1 MEFIFDSGINNIL
14 DKQISY
20 VINECNKARIRI
32 IMESWNLDKVTNEDG
47 TKKLVIPAKHWKV
60 KRQAG
65 EKGGR
70 NAEELGWLCGKGW
83 AL

>member
-1 MEFIFDSGINNIL
+1 MEFIFDSGINNKS
-14 DKQISY
+14 DKQIY

-32 IMESWNLDKVTNEDG
+32 LMESWNLGKVTSEDG
-47 TKKLVIPAKHWKV
+47 TRKPVTSAKRWKV

-65 EKGGR
+65 VKGER